1 MKILI
6 CESEEV
12 LLTAIEF
19 RLRKNGYDIA
29 WAKTSSEAMDKI
41 KEEQPDLFIIDMET
55 DTDDSMGMIKEVRDS
70 HDAQLPILIMA
81 EMESAEMI
89 LNAIEQGVDD
99 FLIKPFKP
107 VELVLRAQIIL
118 DKLEK
123 LKA

>member
-29 WAKTSSEAMDKI
+29 WAKTSQEALGKI
-41 KEEQPDLFIIDMET
+41 NEEQPDLFIIDIET
-55 DTDDSMGMIKEVRDS
+55 DTGDSLEMIKEVRAVHKDK
-70 HDAQLPILIMA
+70 LPILIMA
-81 EMESAEMI
+81 EMESVENI
-89 LNAIEQGVDD
+89 LEAIEEGVND

-118 DKLEK
+118 DRMED
-123 LKA
+123 

>member
-29 WAKTSSEAMDKI
+29 WAKTSQEALGKI
-41 KEEQPDLFIIDMET
+41 NDEKPDLFIIDIET
-55 DTDDSMGMIKEVRDS
+55 DADDSMAMIKEVKDS
-70 HDAQLPILIMA
+70 HTPNLPILIMA
-81 EMESAEMI
+81 EMESAETI
-89 LNAIEQGVDD
+89 LDAIEQGVDD

-118 DKLEK
+118 DKLQ
-123 LKA
+123 

>member
-19 RLRKNGYDIA
+19 RLRKNGYDIT
-29 WAKTSSEAMDKI
+29 WAKSSSEAMEKI
-41 KEEQPDLFIIDMET
+41 NEEKPDLFIIDIET
-55 DTDDSMGMIKEVRDS
+55 DAEDSLSMIKNVRGD
-70 HDAQLPILIMA
+70 HHPDLPILIMA
-81 EMESAEMI
+81 EMESAERI
-89 LNAIEQGVDD
+89 LDAIEEGVND

-118 DKLEK
+118 DKLDQR
-123 LKA
+123 

>member
-19 RLRKNGYDIA
+19 RLRKNGYDIV
-29 WAKTSSEAMDKI
+29 WAKTSQEAMGKI
-41 KEEQPDLFIIDMET
+41 KEEKPDLFIIDIET
-55 DTDDSMGMIKEVRDS
+55 DSDDSLGMIKEVRGTYDNTS
-70 HDAQLPILIMA
+70 LPVLIMA
-81 EMESAEMI
+81 EMESVESI
-89 LNAIEQGVDD
+89 LEAIEQGVDD

-118 DKLEK
+118 DKLQ
-123 LKA
+123 AS

>member
-19 RLRKNGYDIA
+19 RLRKNGYDIT
-29 WAKTSSEAMDKI
+29 WARSSSEAMEKI
-41 KEEQPDLFIIDMET
+41 NEEKPDLFIIDIET
-55 DTDDSMGMIKEVRDS
+55 DAEDSLDMIKMVRNNHHPD
-70 HDAQLPILIMA
+70 LPILIMA
-81 EMESAEMI
+81 EMESAERV
-89 LNAIEQGVDD
+89 LEAIEQGVND

-118 DKLEK
+118 DKLN
-123 LKA
+123 

>member
-29 WAKTSSEAMDKI
+29 WAKTSQEALEKI
-41 KEEQPDLFIIDMET
+41 NEEKPDLFIIDIET
-55 DTDDSMGMIKEVRDS
+55 DKGDSLGMIKEVREA
-70 HDAQLPILIMA
+70 HKTKLPILIMA
-81 EMESAEMI
+81 DMESVENI
-89 LNAIEQGVDD
+89 LEAIEQGVDD

-118 DKLEK
+118 DKL
-123 LKA
+123 

>member
-19 RLRKNGYDIA
+19 RLRKNGYDIT
-29 WAKTSSEAMDKI
+29 WAKSSSEAMIKI
-41 KEEQPDLFIIDMET
+41 EQEQPDLFIIDIET
-55 DTDDSMGMIKEVRDS
+55 DTDDSLSMITEVRNS
-70 HDAQLPILIMA
+70 HNPSLPILIMA
-81 EMESAEMI
+81 EMESAEQI
-89 LNAIEQGVDD
+89 LDAIEKGVND

-118 DKLEK
+118 DKIHGN
-123 LKA
+123 

>member
-29 WAKTSSEAMDKI
+29 WAKSSEEAMGKI
-41 KEEQPDLFIIDMET
+41 SAEKPDLFIIDIET
-55 DTDDSMGMIKEVRDS
+55 DASDSLAMIKEVRNS
-70 HDAQLPILIMA
+70 HNAKLPILIMA
-81 EMESAEMI
+81 EMESAETI
-89 LNAIEQGVDD
+89 LDAIEEGVND

-118 DKLEK
+118 DKLHK
-123 LKA
+123 